1 MVSKYK
7 NNKTLQK
14 LEKWKIIKKTQTF
27 TWLYSKKNYK
37 NEMK

>member
-14 LEKWKIIKKTQTF
+14 LIKTEANKKKPKLLQGCIIKTNLK
-27 TWLYSKKNYK
+27 
-37 NEMK
+37 MK

>member
-14 LEKWKIIKKTQTF
+14 LIKATVIIKK
-27 TWLYSKKNYK
+27 KKLLHGCILK
-37 NEMK
+37 KILKMK